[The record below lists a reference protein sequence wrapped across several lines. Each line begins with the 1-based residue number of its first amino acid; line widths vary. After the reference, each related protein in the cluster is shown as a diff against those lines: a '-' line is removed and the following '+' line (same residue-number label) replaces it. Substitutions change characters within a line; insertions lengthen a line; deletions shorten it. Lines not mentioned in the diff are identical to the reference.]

1 MRPMTLAQVARATGG
16 RVHVGA
22 GPTVI
27 DSVAPDTRTVRGGSG
42 VLFVALRGERFDG
55 HDHAAAAA
63 AAGVRALL
71 VSREL
76 DAGVPQVVVAD
87 TTRALADLAA
97 STQQD

>member
-16 RVHVGA
+16 EVRGSVA
-22 GPTVI
+22 PTVI
-27 DSVAPDTRTVRGGSG
+27 DSVATDTRTLRNGAG

-55 HDHAAAAA
+55 HDHAAAAV

-71 VSREL
+71 VSRQL
-76 DAGVPQVVVAD
+76 DADVPQVVVAD

-97 STQQD
+97 STQQ